1 MLLNSHSLR
10 HQDKASD
17 DDDKLIIMMIMM
29 MVLMI
34 LMIMMTVTIMMT
46 VMIVMATLLQ
56 EGKVKTFRPESDFRF
71 SHSQL
76 APRRD
81 KIIYD
86 GETK

>member
-46 VMIVMATLLQ
+46 VMVVMVTLLQ

>member
-46 VMIVMATLLQ
+46 VMIVMVTLLQ

-76 APRRD
+76 AQTRQN
-81 KIIYD
+81 YL
-86 GETK
+86 